1 MPDGTTMSIARRPE
15 PKLPVLRAAALA
27 FLFAAGAQGAAVAAP
42 PGAGEDRME
51 TRQRPRAEPLA
62 PEPQAR
68 NPARRAPEVDGK
80 REQRPGPPGCP
91 DRGQPLELIV

>member
-1 MPDGTTMSIARRPE
+1 MPDGKTTSIARRSA

-27 FLFAAGAQGAAVAAP
+27 FLLAAGNHGSAVAAP
-42 PGAGEDRME
+42 PGAGEDRPE
-51 TRQRPRAEPLA
+51 TRQRPRAEPLT

-68 NPARRAPEVDGK
+68 NPGRRAPEADGE
-80 REQRPGPPGCP
+80 REQRQGPPGCP